1 MAAVDRIEAKN
12 APDITNDEPG
22 ETRYLHF
29 PRSEEVNGTDG
40 KPMLNRYSTYI
51 TREHDFPG
59 AQVRLNLPYYKFLPA
74 SHCCKAV
81 LTSYFA

>member
-1 MAAVDRIEAKN
+1 MAAVDRIEAKT
-12 APDITNDEPG
+12 APDVTNDEPA

-29 PRSEEVNGTDG
+29 PRSEEVNGVDG

-59 AQVRLNLPYYKFLPA
+59 AQVTYPQPMLTQHSRP
-74 SHCCKAV
+74 SHFYENP
-81 LTSYFA
+81 TH

>member
-1 MAAVDRIEAKN
+1 MAAVDRVEAKS

-59 AQVRLNLPYYKFLPA
+59 AQVRFSAQHRPPSAPQATQPSLL
-74 SHCCKAV
+74 SRDQR
-81 LTSYFA
+81 